1 MLCFVMQEAIIQGT
15 VPTEMFSQPARS
27 FDSDS
32 VGSRRLSL
40 TLSMGEHLFS
50 KCTWNAAI
58 FSKIL
63 EAMIQAGLQIKRM
76 FNYDTTSENPLQ
88 FLIYCQNYHDLIVS
102 TDYIPC
108 SFRAIFCFLY

>member
-1 MLCFVMQEAIIQGT
+1 
-15 VPTEMFSQPARS
+15 MFSQTARS

-50 KCTWNAAI
+50 KCTWTIAI
-58 FSKIL
+58 FNRIL

-76 FNYDTTSENPLQ
+76 FNYDTASENPL
-88 FLIYCQNYHDLIVS
+88 
-102 TDYIPC
+102 
-108 SFRAIFCFLY
+108 